1 MTVRPCDCL
10 CTWCRY
16 TRTRLLRTRWTT
28 RCVPP
33 CVSSIC
39 IVFWLARI
47 SIWLVFAD
55 IHACACTELTLCQ
68 QANNPRA
75 NMVDYVA
82 FWFETKYGLAAV
94 AQEAA
99 SRLAGGVLSFSRAKN
114 LYCRRVCLAAA
125 HPAST
130 PQAFVVVIASPQGG
144 PSPMCVAPQFAR
156 LWRLTSPISDDGC
169 DAYLSLLGRLHAMK
183 GGAGDIVYSTD
194 GLQMLVGSAVH
205 FFTCNTT
212 TSAPRWLSLA
222 ASHPPPCPPVVACRW
237 WSDWR

>member
-1 MTVRPCDCL
+1 MHLVQIYKDKIAADAVDDQVRTPL
-10 CTWCRY
+10 CVLHFSH
-16 TRTRLLRTRWTT
+16 LLRLACTD
-28 RCVPP
+28 
-33 CVSSIC
+33 ID
-39 IVFWLARI
+39 LARVCCHKR
-47 SIWLVFAD
+47 L
-55 IHACACTELTLCQ
+55 CLPELSLCQ

-125 HPAST
+125 HSAST
-130 PQAFVVVIASPQGG
+130 PQASVVVIASPQGG

-194 GLQMLVGSAVH
+194 GLQILVGSAV
-205 FFTCNTT
+205 
-212 TSAPRWLSLA
+212 
-222 ASHPPPCPPVVACRW
+222 
-237 WSDWR
+237 